1 MCRLGTHKQFIDM
14 EMNRARCRATARVMS
29 IKLNPA
35 PEQKT

>member
-1 MCRLGTHKQFIDM
+1 M